1 MNERAAEEFIACNL
15 ALAYK
20 RQLELHCTIGR
31 LALFEM
37 NATVFISMPTI
48 NHYYD
53 DHNNNVNIFCNNS
66 HFIKAM
72 SSIVTAT
79 FAAVAVTA
87 AGAIAKAVVLVP

>member
-1 MNERAAEEFIACNL
+1 
-15 ALAYK
+15 
-20 RQLELHCTIGR
+20 
-31 LALFEM
+31 M
-37 NATVFISMPTI
+37 NATVSISMPTI

-79 FAAVAVTA
+79 FAAVAVTDAA
-87 AGAIAKAVVLVP
+87 AGAIAKAKDIVLVP